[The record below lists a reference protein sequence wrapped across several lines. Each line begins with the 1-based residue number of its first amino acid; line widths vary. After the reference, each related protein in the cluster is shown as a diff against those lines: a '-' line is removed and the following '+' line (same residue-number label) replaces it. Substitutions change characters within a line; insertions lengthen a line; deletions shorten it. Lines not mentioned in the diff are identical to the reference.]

1 METLLYYAIPLI
13 TGIICWILGFLIGK
27 SNAPLGDGTNYA
39 SLKADLSACRANS
52 KNLSDKVAELEHQI
66 YEYEHARTS
75 DAPAMNAPNPTVAAS
90 PKAKA
95 KASSS
100 FDAAKAKAVF
110 GKKVKQD
117 DLKLVEGI
125 GPKIAEH
132 FMAGGIKTWQDLAN
146 ASVEDCQKI
155 LTAAGDRYTMHNPG
169 TWPRQAKLMVEGK
182 WDELKAWTET
192 LDGGK
197 E

>member
-66 YEYEHARTS
+66 YEYEHAQTS
-75 DAPAMNAPNPTVAAS
+75 DAPVMNAPNPTVVSSAKA
-90 PKAKA
+90 PVMAFDADKAKA
-95 KASSS
+95 A
-100 FDAAKAKAVF
+100 F

-132 FMAGGIKTWQDLAN
+132 FIAGGIKTWQELAN

-169 TWPRQAKLMVEGK
+169 TWPRQAKLMVDGK
-182 WDELKAWTET
+182 WDELKAWTDT